1 MVSNALLFL
10 TTLQIPD
17 IFIWNMQ
24 LWFAVEVCQANK
36 SVSMLYIVQHPE
48 NFKKRDTFFKVK
60 EKNNAC
66 FTASEYKMQYR
77 QSKVDKADSFQ
88 KCKPVTTASRNHMA
102 ISKEITPHE
111 ISFWDVSKKYKISKK
126 SWSEN
131 VERLYSPPTSV
142 RCNPSQNTVILH
154 NSYGYFLNA
163 SNYLQVRC
171 HSEENNKLDA
181 GYVVQK
187 MLQISTYYAMG

>member
-10 TTLQIPD
+10 TTLQMPD
-17 IFIWNMQ
+17 ISSFIWNMQ

-36 SVSMLYIVQHPE
+36 SVSMLYKAQHPE
-48 NFKKRDTFFKVK
+48 NPGTHFLRWRKRTMHVLQLQNIKCNID
-60 EKNNAC
+60 
-66 FTASEYKMQYR
+66 
-77 QSKVDKADSFQ
+77 SKVDKADSFQ

-131 VERLYSPPTSV
+131 VESLYSPPTSV